1 MIVRIAT
8 EGQYQVGSDIL
19 ERINEIDSRL
29 VTAVQEN
36 DEAEFSRLLADLVG
50 TVRQNGQVVPTE
62 KIVESDL
69 VLPPTD
75 TSLEEARRLFAVDG
89 LTMPQS
95 QS

>member
-75 TSLEEARRLFAVDG
+75 TSLEEARRLFAVDASII
-89 LTMPQS
+89 PQS